1 MDRVAQL
8 ADRAEIGDLLSRYA
22 RMVDDRDW
30 DLMDEV
36 FAPGATLDYTSTGGK
51 SGPYRETLE
60 WLARALEPWPLNL
73 HFISNVE
80 IEFGLDGDIARSRCY
95 FQAPMGRTSEDGGQ
109 LVISNAGRY
118 EDDLVRTP
126 DGWRIASRV
135 CQQTIMIGQ
144 LPEGYVI
151 PE

>member
-1 MDRVAQL
+1 VDRVAQL
-8 ADRAEIGDLLSRYA
+8 ADRVEIGDLLSRYA

-80 IEFGLDGDIARSRCY
+80 IEFGLDGDSARSRCY
-95 FQAPMGRTSEDGGQ
+95 FQAPMGRASEGGGQ